1 MATPAEKKN
10 NKANK
15 KILTLKGAF
24 WIKCSLGW
32 KSYDYKFHDTHLSV
46 LKCHFVQ
53 ASAET
58 SVYLACRM

>member
-10 NKANK
+10 NKTNK
-15 KILTLKGAF
+15 KIQTLKGAF
-24 WIKCSLGW
+24 WTKCSLGW
-32 KSYDYKFHDTHLSV
+32 KSYDYKFHLSV

-58 SVYLACRM
+58 SV